1 MSNVTI
7 ELNLE
12 GLRELRRSREVQ
24 DMLQAAAGRIQA
36 QCGEG
41 YESFVSASGRQR
53 ARAGV
58 RTTTYQAAADN
69 ARNNTLLMA
78 LGSFG
83 SGQYNSGRK
92 K

>member
-1 MSNVTI
+1 MSNVRI

-12 GLRELRRSREVQ
+12 GLRELRRAREVQ
-24 DMLQAAAGRIQA
+24 DMLQGAAERIRT

-58 RTTTYQAAADN
+58 RTATFQAAADN
-69 ARNNTLLMA
+69 AGNNTLLMA

-83 SGQYNSGRK
+83 SGQYNSGRRK
-92 K
+92 

>member
-1 MSNVTI
+1 MSNVRV

-24 DMLQAAAGRIQA
+24 TMLQALATVIQA

-83 SGQYNSGRK
+83 SGQYNTGRK